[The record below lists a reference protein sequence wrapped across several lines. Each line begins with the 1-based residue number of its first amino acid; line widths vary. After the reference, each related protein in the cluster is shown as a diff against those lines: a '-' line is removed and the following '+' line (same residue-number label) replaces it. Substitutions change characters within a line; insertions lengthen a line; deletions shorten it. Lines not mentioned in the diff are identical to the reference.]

1 MKKQYKEFKE
11 YDPPVLY
18 HGMKRM
24 KDVYVEMRDGVKIC
38 IDINLPDEEGPF
50 PALLSMG
57 QHNKDLMDAEYTA
70 SMPPQPSWLHFW
82 FGNIEC
88 GDTKYL
94 TSRGYAHVIA
104 QARGTGKSGEGMAMA
119 PNVFDHYDLIEWM
132 AAQDWCDGNIVMTG
146 LSNYGAHQLIAASQ
160 QPPHLKAIFP
170 QDPGWCYGFF
180 REMNLGGVMN
190 SLFYH
195 LDPMGCDHMSVGAPE
210 PLPEEH
216 EELYR
221 KAMENPDYRMYK
233 NFYNW
238 LTLKGQKNPFGLTM
252 PFLLHPYDTP
262 EMFEEMSKKKIDSIK
277 IPVYTGSGQ
286 YAIDYHFHWQGA
298 QHWWKEL
305 HDVPKKLMLTGPAHQ
320 ERPYHIK
327 YMHSEMLKWYDYWL
341 KGIDTGI
348 MDEPPVRYWVT
359 GENKWRYADNW
370 PIPETQYTPFYFDS
384 WERLRQ
390 EPIDPDAF
398 DGADIPDAFVQVPPT
413 ITNKIEKV
421 RYMTDPLPEDVTIAG
436 PISAT
441 FWASLDSDDTN
452 WFVTLKDLGPD
463 YSDRTG
469 RPGEGEIKELP
480 EKYLTKGM
488 LRASLRELDPEKSTS
503 AVPWHKLT
511 KESEKK
517 VVPGEIN
524 EYNVEV
530 MSVCHTFKAHHRICV
545 EISCLDLPSGANC
558 VADTEYIPY
567 HICRNATVLHKI
579 YRDGEHPS
587 HILLPVIPNK

>member
-1 MKKQYKEFKE
+1 
-11 YDPPVLY
+11 
-18 HGMKRM
+18 
-24 KDVYVEMRDGVKIC
+24 
-38 IDINLPDEEGPF
+38 
-50 PALLSMG
+50 
-57 QHNKDLMDAEYTA
+57 
-70 SMPPQPSWLHFW
+70 
-82 FGNIEC
+82 
-88 GDTKYL
+88 
-94 TSRGYAHVIA
+94 
-104 QARGTGKSGEGMAMA
+104 
-119 PNVFDHYDLIEWM
+119 
-132 AAQDWCDGNIVMTG
+132 
-146 LSNYGAHQLIAASQ
+146 
-160 QPPHLKAIFP
+160 
-170 QDPGWCYGFF
+170 
-180 REMNLGGVMN
+180 
-190 SLFYH
+190 
-195 LDPMGCDHMSVGAPE
+195 
-210 PLPEEH
+210 
-216 EELYR
+216 
-221 KAMENPDYRMYK
+221 
-233 NFYNW
+233 
-238 LTLKGQKNPFGLTM
+238 
-252 PFLLHPYDTP
+252 
-262 EMFEEMSKKKIDSIK
+262 
-277 IPVYTGSGQ
+277 
-286 YAIDYHFHWQGA
+286 
-298 QHWWKEL
+298 
-305 HDVPKKLMLTGPAHQ
+305 MLTGPAHQ

-567 HICRNATVLHKI
+567 HIGRNATVLHKI

>member
-38 IDINLPDEEGPF
+38 IDINLPDEEGSF

-70 SMPPQPSWLHFW
+70 SMPPQPSWSHFW

-132 AAQDWCDGNIVMTG
+132 AAQDWCDGNIGMTG

-233 NFYNW
+233 NFYN
-238 LTLKGQKNPFGLTM
+238 
-252 PFLLHPYDTP
+252 
-262 EMFEEMSKKKIDSIK
+262 
-277 IPVYTGSGQ
+277 
-286 YAIDYHFHWQGA
+286 
-298 QHWWKEL
+298 
-305 HDVPKKLMLTGPAHQ
+305 
-320 ERPYHIK
+320 
-327 YMHSEMLKWYDYWL
+327 
-341 KGIDTGI
+341 
-348 MDEPPVRYWVT
+348 
-359 GENKWRYADNW
+359 
-370 PIPETQYTPFYFDS
+370 
-384 WERLRQ
+384 
-390 EPIDPDAF
+390 
-398 DGADIPDAFVQVPPT
+398 
-413 ITNKIEKV
+413 
-421 RYMTDPLPEDVTIAG
+421 
-436 PISAT
+436 
-441 FWASLDSDDTN
+441 
-452 WFVTLKDLGPD
+452 
-463 YSDRTG
+463 
-469 RPGEGEIKELP
+469 
-480 EKYLTKGM
+480 
-488 LRASLRELDPEKSTS
+488 
-503 AVPWHKLT
+503 
-511 KESEKK
+511 
-517 VVPGEIN
+517 
-524 EYNVEV
+524 
-530 MSVCHTFKAHHRICV
+530 
-545 EISCLDLPSGANC
+545 
-558 VADTEYIPY
+558 
-567 HICRNATVLHKI
+567 
-579 YRDGEHPS
+579 
-587 HILLPVIPNK
+587 